1 MSTTPTVSYNLI
13 NAYICCLKRFCN
25 YKGRACRSEY
35 WFTMLAML
43 IFSILS
49 IICCGVVGVIIPDV
63 VAIVGSGVVATVG
76 LVIGFIF
83 CTVFF
88 NSVLSVTVRRLHD
101 TGRSDWNLL
110 WVFVPYI
117 GWLVLLIFLCL
128 GSGEPNRYGE
138 GPASPEA

>member
-13 NAYICCLKRFCN
+13 NAFICGLKRFGN

-43 IFSILS
+43 IFSILP
-49 IICCGVVGVIIPDV
+49 IICCVVVEMIIPDV
-63 VAIVGSGVVATVG
+63 APIVG
-76 LVIGFIF
+76 LVIGIIF
-83 CTVFF
+83 CFVFF
-88 NSVLSVTVRRLHD
+88 NSVLPVTVRRLHD

-110 WVFVPYI
+110 WVLVPYI
-117 GWLVLLIFLCL
+117 GCLVLLIFLCL

>member
-13 NAYICCLKRFCN
+13 NAFICCLKRSCN

-35 WFTMLAML
+35 WFMMLAML
-43 IFSILS
+43 IFFILL
-49 IICCGVVGVIIPDV
+49 IICGGVVGMIIPDV
-63 VAIVGSGVVATVG
+63 AAIVG
-76 LVIGFIF
+76 LVISIIF
-83 CTVFF
+83 CFVFF
-88 NSVLSVTVRRLHD
+88 NSALPVTVRRLHD

-110 WVFVPYI
+110 LVFVPYI